1 MSMDPNRWVNT
12 IPFIGAKSNQKN
24 YKLDS
29 NKWINTLPR
38 KDNNTL
44 ILSNVVISNPKSG
57 SGTKYFLTIIVFVM
71 GLILVS
77 AIKNGTRNLQKEI
90 NNLEASVNVIKFNLD
105 QAILDN
111 EVITSPDNISL
122 LAKEYLNIDL
132 VSYKKSQIKK
142 LRDENEKF
150 TKVIKIKIDENEKFT
165 KVNKIKKEKIN
176 KKKIKNLSDN
186 IKTQVAKRIEIKK
199 TEMRKL
205 QELYYNPKSI
215 PKEIKTQVAVQI
227 EEKKNEI
234 RNIYSAPKD
243 IFTLE
248 RVGKWSVIQV
258 VKLFLGMPVIPGR

>member
-1 MSMDPNRWVNT
+1 MINHDRWINSLPKGNTKFSQTINQLDYDRWINT
-12 IPFIGAKSNQKN
+12 IPKKETHNSVKKYSLIATLFIC
-24 YKLDS
+24 
-29 NKWINTLPR
+29 
-38 KDNNTL
+38 
-44 ILSNVVISNPKSG
+44 
-57 SGTKYFLTIIVFVM
+57 
-71 GLILVS
+71 GLLFVS
-77 AIKNGTRNLQKEI
+77 AVKNETRNLQKII
-90 NNLEASVNVIKFNLD
+90 NNLEASINVIKFNLG

-132 VSYKKSQIKK
+132 VSYKKSQINK

-150 TKVIKIKIDENEKFT
+150 TKL
-165 KVNKIKKEKIN
+165 NKIKKEKIN
-176 KKKIKNLSDN
+176 KEKIKNLSDS

-234 RNIYSAPKD
+234 RNIYNAPKD

-248 RVGKWSVIQV
+248 RVGRWSVIQV
-258 VKLFLGMPVIPGR
+258 VKLFLGMPIIPGK